1 MTIHKFDNITI
12 SNDFAA
18 HKRLEDDDVQAQGEV
33 LIAGIVDE
41 VVVL

>member
-1 MTIHKFDNITI
+1 MLHNITI
-12 SNDFAA
+12 INEFAA
-18 HKRLEDDDVQAQGEV
+18 HIRLEDDDVQAQGEV